1 MHRRPA
7 GNHLS
12 VTRRRQTD
20 GLGAGGRGYRL
31 DVAPDGFSEVLAA
44 AQAGEQWAV
53 AVLWNDLHPPL
64 LRFLRGLDTSAA
76 EDVEAETW
84 LSAARD
90 LGTFHGDHR
99 QFRAWMF
106 AIARNRL
113 IDWRRREVR
122 RRSVAVSP
130 EVLGERPAADDPAAL
145 AVDVV
150 GADAAVALVRSH
162 LPTDQAEVI
171 LLRVLG
177 GLDVD
182 EVAAIVRKRP
192 GNVRVLQHRGLR
204 RLARRI
210 AGEVRERR
218 GVTR

>member
-1 MHRRPA
+1 MA
-7 GNHLS
+7 
-12 VTRRRQTD
+12 TAEFD
-20 GLGAGGRGYRL
+20 
-31 DVAPDGFSEVLAA
+31 EVLAA
-44 AQAGEQWAV
+44 AQDGAPWAFT
-53 AVLWNDLHPPL
+53 VLWNDLHPRL
-64 LRFLRGLDTSAA
+64 LRFLRGLDPSAA

-90 LGTFHGDHR
+90 LATFHGNDG

-106 AIARNRL
+106 TIARNRL
-113 IDWRRREVR
+113 IDSRRREAR

-130 EVLGERPAADDPAAL
+130 EMLGDRPATDDPAGLAL
-145 AVDVV
+145 DVV
-150 GADAAVALVRSH
+150 RADAADELVRSC
-162 LPTDQAEVI
+162 LPRDQAEVI

-177 GLDVD
+177 GLEVD

-204 RLARRI
+204 RLAERI
-210 AGEVRERR
+210 AEGAAEGR